1 MRTLKHSALASV
13 VVRVTLI
20 ACAGPLAAC
29 AAGSDSAYA
38 TLAGAD
44 PESGAGGNAGSE
56 SATGSNA
63 TTPRPT
69 AAGKTT
75 PGATAA
81 TWNGSAPKGSVPVTG
96 GTLLVTSDGKT
107 AVAADPDRDLVSMV
121 DLPTR
126 TLVAQLELPTGAEP
140 GRLVEDASGQV
151 HVLLRRGGGIA
162 DIDVATHSLVALRQ
176 VCALPRGIAF
186 RASDSTLLVSC
197 MTGALVTMDTN
208 ATNREPL
215 ARVTVEGPAGPVT
228 DLRDVLVIGSNV
240 FVTTFRSATV
250 LPIGPDGVVV
260 GQPIALNTRVDPSA
274 GELAAAGLPGGTPQS
289 FVPAV
294 AWRAVVGPTGDI
306 VVVHEGGTDR
316 VINVS
321 LADNGGTQTP
331 AMTSCTA
338 AEPGGQFCTQAC
350 SSSEYGGTVCTTT
363 CSSTPPVAPVCTST
377 PGAPICAP
385 PILIGAVSSVS
396 QSGVVSD
403 GPALPNGALP
413 VDIVPSA
420 DGTHYTVALAGNP
433 GGTLAA
439 DGTPLLNILTVPAVN
454 TSGTPAS
461 NAATFDGDLC
471 GLAFATSGITV
482 PGQVTALALD
492 ATGQTVALTREPASL
507 QYVTASGV
515 VVIPLSATSVADEG
529 FDLFHTNT
537 GRGMTCAGCHAE
549 GQDDGRAWK
558 FTDGFDADGA
568 PVEVKPRR
576 TQTFR
581 AGFLGTAPFH
591 WDGEFPGLPALMSDV
606 FVHRMGAATA
616 PTPAQQGALGL
627 WMNGIPPKMH
637 DAPSAALAASIEA
650 GQGLFQDPNLGCASC
665 HSGSNFTNN
674 QSTDI
679 GFGYPLQVP
688 TLIDVAFRAP
698 YLHDGSV
705 ATLTDR
711 FYDITAR
718 SGKHGNTASLTGAQ
732 IANLVDYLSSL

>member
-1 MRTLKHSALASV
+1 MERERAEGV
-13 VVRVTLI
+13 
-20 ACAGPLAAC
+20 GPR
-29 AAGSDSAYA
+29 D
-38 TLAGAD
+38 
-44 PESGAGGNAGSE
+44 
-56 SATGSNA
+56 
-63 TTPRPT
+63 
-69 AAGKTT
+69 
-75 PGATAA
+75 
-81 TWNGSAPKGSVPVTG
+81 G

-274 GELAAAGLPGGTPQS
+274 GEAPRGRPPGRHAQS

-331 AMTSCTA
+331 AMTLH
-338 AEPGGQFCTQAC
+338 GGRAWRAVLHAGLLE
-350 SSSEYGGTVCTTT
+350 SEYGGTVCTTT

-385 PILIGAVSSVS
+385 ILIGAVSSVS

-403 GPALPNGALP
+403 GPALPTA
-413 VDIVPSA
+413 PSGSTSSPPPTA
-420 DGTHYTVALAGNP
+420 RTTSSRSPATRRRPRRGRQAAPQHPQRPRREHEAGPRLQRGT
-433 GGTLAA
+433 
-439 DGTPLLNILTVPAVN
+439 
-454 TSGTPAS
+454 
-461 NAATFDGDLC
+461 TFDGDLC
-471 GLAFATSGITV
+471 GLAFNTERHQRPR
-482 PGQVTALALD
+482 PGHRAGPRRHRPDRRAPSQ
-492 ATGQTVALTREPASL
+492 PASL
-507 QYVTASGV
+507 Q
-515 VVIPLSATSVADEG
+515 
-529 FDLFHTNT
+529 
-537 GRGMTCAGCHAE
+537 
-549 GQDDGRAWK
+549 
-558 FTDGFDADGA
+558 
-568 PVEVKPRR
+568 
-576 TQTFR
+576 
-581 AGFLGTAPFH
+581 
-591 WDGEFPGLPALMSDV
+591 
-606 FVHRMGAATA
+606 
-616 PTPAQQGALGL
+616 
-627 WMNGIPPKMH
+627 
-637 DAPSAALAASIEA
+637 
-650 GQGLFQDPNLGCASC
+650 
-665 HSGSNFTNN
+665 
-674 QSTDI
+674 
-679 GFGYPLQVP
+679 
-688 TLIDVAFRAP
+688 
-698 YLHDGSV
+698 
-705 ATLTDR
+705 
-711 FYDITAR
+711 
-718 SGKHGNTASLTGAQ
+718 
-732 IANLVDYLSSL
+732 